1 MAKSPLADF
10 IMPFKK
16 GDIIFLENEPG
27 TDMYIVQAGA
37 VEIYRTIAGAD
48 EVLAVM
54 EKGDFFGEMSL
65 LDGSPRATG
74 ARVCE
79 DADLIIINGT
89 TFDKMLKG
97 NIEIAFRMMRKM
109 ATRVR
114 QANEAFEKLKL
125 MGGGQ
130 ATLERAAFAEPLKVA
145 EKKTTASVPQASPL
159 LAEFRNPESGK
170 RYPINS
176 DDVVV
181 GRFDPVTGTS
191 PEVDLTVEDPMR
203 SVSRRHAKII
213 NSGGQF
219 YLAEEVGTLNGTF
232 INGKRIPTGILTPV
246 PDGASVDF
254 AMVKLKFH
262 DLATGK
268 G

>member
-1 MAKSPLADF
+1 MAKSPLSDF

-27 TDMYIVQAGA
+27 ADMYIVQAGA
-37 VEIYRTIAGAD
+37 VEIYRTIAGVD

-65 LDGSPRATG
+65 LDGSSRATG

-125 MGGGQ
+125 LGGGQ
-130 ATLERAAFAEPLKVA
+130 ATMERAAFVDPLTVA
-145 EKKTTASVPQASPL
+145 EKKTTASVPQAAPL

-170 RYPINS
+170 RYPVAS

-191 PEVDLTVEDPMR
+191 PEVDLTAEDPMR

-213 NSGGQF
+213 SSGGQF

-262 DLATGK
+262 DLSAGK